1 MCDDVS
7 DLEKQMKSE
16 YLAKADFLRELRRL
30 TTELYE
36 LGDFTVEN
44 SERKLLEAKL
54 NGFIDAGLLL
64 EAASR
69 ADMQKEIDNCHL
81 KVFGESRSDRR
92 QRLAETTDEDP
103 TGGSATYW
111 EKFDSPSFERAK
123 ANR

>member
-36 LGDFTVEN
+36 LGDFTVE
-44 SERKLLEAKL
+44 SSDRQLLEAKL

-64 EAASR
+64 EAVSR
-69 ADMQKEIDNCHL
+69 ADMQEEIDNCHF
-81 KVFGESRSDRR
+81 KAFGESRSDRR
-92 QRLAETTDEDP
+92 RRLAETANEDP
-103 TGGSATYW
+103 TEGSGTDW
-111 EKFDSPSFERAK
+111 EKFDSPAFERVRK
-123 ANR
+123 

>member
-1 MCDDVS
+1 
-7 DLEKQMKSE
+7 MKSE

-36 LGDFTVEN
+36 LGDFTVE
-44 SERKLLEAKL
+44 SSDRQLLEAKL

-69 ADMQKEIDNCHL
+69 ADMQEEIDNCHL

-103 TGGSATYW
+103 TEGSATDW
-111 EKFDSPSFERAK
+111 EKFDSPAFERVRK
-123 ANR
+123 